1 MFLFFERERA
11 REGGGREEEEKKE
24 EKKKKKQEAQGRA
37 TGPRTAN
44 LDFTAVSVLPRMTFP
59 GQH

>member
-1 MFLFFERERA
+1 MKEREQEKG
-11 REGGGREEEEKKE
+11 EGEKKKKRRRK
-24 EKKKKKQEAQGRA
+24 KKKKKQEAQGRA